1 MIKYMSNSIANYGKI
16 LEILQQI
23 ELKMNFLNQISNP
36 KLSDIEFITVDL
48 TFEYMSIDSESR
60 LFRILPDKLS
70 LRIERNVYNRRRR
83 KLFYFK
89 EQLRKRIVSKIS
101 SNRDYCIIDSMPLE
115 VCKLSLSRRGSIYR
129 SYLHY

>member
-1 MIKYMSNSIANYGKI
+1 MIKHMINSIANYGKI
-16 LEILQQI
+16 LELLQQI

-48 TFEYMSIDSESR
+48 TSEYMSIDSEYR
-60 LFRILPDKLS
+60 LFRILPDKLN
-70 LRIERNVYNRRRR
+70 LRIERNVYNRRIR

-101 SNRDYCIIDSMPLE
+101 SNRDYCI
-115 VCKLSLSRRGSIYR
+115 R
-129 SYLHY
+129 